1 MTPMRVIFLA
11 VVALAAFSGAAEAAE
26 PCRLLQV
33 AELPVTMVGYSPLI
47 SASIDGHTVQMEADT
62 GAARSM
68 IWRPAAKQLG
78 LDIREGD
85 VTFYGAGGRE
95 EGGIVWVRDF
105 GLAGATIHN
114 ARLYTAGR
122 GNLPASS
129 AGLIG
134 EDFLSAWDVEFDL
147 AAGKIRLFTPKNCKG
162 DGVVYWAS
170 SYSMV
175 ELLTPPGDSKWV
187 EAKVQLD
194 GHSVVA
200 MFDSGAWASTVTT
213 QAVHQAG
220 LESEIPVT
228 DTDTTRGIA
237 GKAMDTSVAMFKT
250 INIGDEGVRN
260 VELRI
265 ANLFGKNTAK
275 QTGSHIAQSVNNDPE
290 MLIGADFFLAHR
302 IYIARS
308 QGKMYFTYGGGPIF
322 RRDSPA
328 PETSGATTPSTGD
341 GKADSDSHE
350 K

>member
-11 VVALAAFSGAAEAAE
+11 VVALAAFSGTSEAAE

-170 SYSMV
+170 
-175 ELLTPPGDSKWV
+175 
-187 EAKVQLD
+187 
-194 GHSVVA
+194 
-200 MFDSGAWASTVTT
+200 TVTT

-228 DTDTTRGIA
+228 DTGTTRGIA
-237 GKAMDTSVAMFKT
+237 GKAMDTSVALFKT

-265 ANLFGKNTAK
+265 ANLFGKNTAM

-322 RRDSPA
+322 RHDPPA
-328 PETSGATTPSTGD
+328 PEASGATTPSTGN